1 MRTMLRMYKQDEKK
15 YVHNNLEDE
24 KNVHIAENNDLK
36 SRRDGLSS
44 RQTAVKIKA
53 NQSIIS
59 NFISLHKFKTQKI
72 SSPL

>member
-1 MRTMLRMYKQDEKK
+1 MYKQDEKNMFTTILRMKKK
-15 YVHNNLEDE
+15 Y
-24 KNVHIAENNDLK
+24 VHIAENIDLK